1 MAVKLNRA
9 ALAHARSLV
18 EAWTV
23 VRDDRDDWSQHA
35 PSTKEQNDFIEKR
48 GWEEYGKWHLGIDRD
63 KAPGT
68 KGRFSFPFGDFTD
81 VHRCAVISL
90 ESRAA
95 QHDHDDIFA
104 ATKVLL
110 QLIDR

>member
-18 EAWTV
+18 GAWTV
-23 VRDDRDDWSQHA
+23 VRDDRVDWSLHA

-48 GWEEYGKWHLGIDRD
+48 GWGEYGKWHLGIDRD

-68 KGRFSFPFGDFTD
+68 KGRYSFPFGDFND
-81 VHRCAVISL
+81 VHRCAIISL

-95 QHDHDDIFA
+95 QHNHDDISA
-104 ATKVLL
+104 ATRLLL
-110 QLIDR
+110 QIIDS